1 LNNEDILNIYMYGSR
16 VYETNSDN
24 SDYDYIVVK
33 KGNNDLITQINN
45 ENSNITI
52 YDEKS
57 FQNSINEHEIS
68 VLECLFLPEKYIL
81 RQEKIFNFEL
91 NLLKLRESISK
102 KSSNSWVKCKKKL
115 TIPEDYNEYIG
126 KKSLFHS
133 LRILSF
139 GIQIAKYGKII
150 DYKEANN
157 YWYEIINNQ
166 SKDWEHYKEKYQQ
179 TFNKLKS
186 EFKMVAPKRG

>member
-1 LNNEDILNIYMYGSR
+1 MNNEDILNIYMYGSR